1 MAQTTL
7 SRFHLKPAVI
17 ATQSSRLRELNSE
30 PSAFPVGDVLG
41 EDDMNDGRND
51 QVNDDE
57 DHQGVEVSR
66 APEQG
71 EEHESQQ
78 PRDHL
83 ESGTLKHQDQAV
95 SGFLRGMSFFKEI
108 VHLSD

>member
-41 EDDMNDGRND
+41 KDDMDDGRND

-83 ESGTLKHQDQAV
+83 ESGALKHQDQAV
-95 SGFLRGMSFFKEI
+95 SGFLSGQSFFRGDCTFK
-108 VHLSD
+108 